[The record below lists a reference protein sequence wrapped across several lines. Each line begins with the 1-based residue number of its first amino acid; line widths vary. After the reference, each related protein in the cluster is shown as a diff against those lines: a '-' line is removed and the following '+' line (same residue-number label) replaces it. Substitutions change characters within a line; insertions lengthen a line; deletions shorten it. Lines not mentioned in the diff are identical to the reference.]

1 MPRERSRD
9 RPARFDRYAGRA
21 GLLVAAADLPFTF
34 RRTLMPRST
43 SDQALVTGLS
53 FTANHAIA
61 QLVQESLQA
70 LGWLSMGR
78 AARHAVAEDN
88 AYFIHKWS
96 RATLALDATAMVAG
110 SCIELLLAPKP
121 REQVSRAAVRTTGY
135 WLRTAGAAGGAVVG
149 ASEARRSSSPT
160 AAAVSLAGLATLGA
174 EVWRRLPYGRH
185 GKEAMPSTVKAEF
198 LLSPKSLGM
207 SLAIAALMA
216 LVGARER
223 QAATAVAAAAARVLP
238 GDENVWQPVG
248 HLVTLG
254 AVGFLSVRLI
264 ERMLSNIE
272 HRETGFETAF
282 DLRPPNSALSGSAD
296 SLVDFATMSRQ
307 GRRFVWTVTT
317 PQQIEQVIGETA
329 RAQPIRAYVGLAS
342 ADDDAARAKLAID
355 ELDRTN
361 AFSRSHLLV
370 AAPTGTG
377 YVNYAA
383 VGAFELLTRGD
394 CATVA
399 LQYAARPSVLSLDR
413 VREGRH
419 VYRRFFTA
427 LRERLERMPP
437 NERPAVTLFG
447 ESLGSWASQDAF
459 VDRGTNGLIEDG
471 IDRALWIGTPYFSKW
486 KERVLYDDRPDV
498 DRSTVAVC
506 ASPAEWHGIDDAAR
520 AQIRFVMATHDND
533 GVALFG
539 PPLAIQAPS
548 WLTDPQLRS
557 AEVPADMVWMP
568 NTTFFQVLIDM
579 KNSANVVPGR
589 FDDQGHDYRGSLVPF
604 LHATLG
610 FDASAAQLGAIRS
623 YLEGSELFRTNWIT
637 RHGHAGTSMAVRVVE
652 ELIREARERGEDADA
667 RLLAV
672 IQRIASEDFA
682 AAGGVDGS
690 TSAATV

>member
-1 MPRERSRD
+1 MKCAVSRERLRE

-61 QLVQESLQA
+61 ELVQESLQA
-70 LGWLSMGR
+70 IGWLSMGHE
-78 AARHAVAEDN
+78 ARNAVDED
-88 AYFIHKWS
+88 KWT
-96 RATLALDATAMVAG
+96 RATLTLDATAIVAG
-110 SCIELLLAPKP
+110 TCIELLLAPKP
-121 REQVSRAAVRTTGY
+121 REPVSRAAVRTAGY
-135 WLRTAGAAGGAVVG
+135 WLRTAGAAGGVVVG
-149 ASEARRSSSPT
+149 ASEARRHSSPT
-160 AAAVSLAGLATLGA
+160 ATAVSLAGLAALGA
-174 EVWRRLPYGRH
+174 EVWRRLPYGRR
-185 GKEAMPSTVKAEF
+185 GEETEPSSVKGEF

-207 SLAIAALMA
+207 SFATAAVMS

-223 QAATAVAAAAARVLP
+223 QVANAVAAAAARVLP
-238 GDENVWQPVG
+238 GGENVWQPLG
-248 HLVTLG
+248 HVVTLG

-272 HRETGFETAF
+272 RRETGFESAF
-282 DLRPPNSALSGSAD
+282 DLRPPNSALSGSYA
-296 SLVDFATMSRQ
+296 SRVDFATLSRQ

-317 PQQIEQVIGETA
+317 PQQIEQVMGEPA
-329 RAQPIRAYVGLAS
+329 RAMPIRAYVGIAS
-342 ADDDAARAKLAID
+342 ADDDAARVKLAID
-355 ELDRTN
+355 ELDRTD

-413 VREGRH
+413 VRDGRH

-427 LRERLERMPP
+427 LRERLERIPP
-437 NERPAVTLFG
+437 EDRPIVTLFG

-459 VDRGTNGLIEDG
+459 VDRGTTGLIEDG
-471 IDRALWIGTPYFSKW
+471 INRALWIGTPYFSKW
-486 KERVLYDDRPDV
+486 KDRVLYDDRADV

-506 ASPAEWHGIDDAAR
+506 ASPAAWHAIDGAAR
-520 AQIRFVMATHDND
+520 ARVRFVMATHDND

-539 PPLAIQAPS
+539 PPIAIQAPS
-548 WLTDPQLRS
+548 WLADPQLRS
-557 AEVPADMVWMP
+557 TEVPADMVWMP

-604 LHATLG
+604 FHATLG
-610 FDASAAQLGAIRS
+610 FTATNDQLEAIQS
-623 YLEGSELFRTNWIT
+623 YLEGSELFRTNWIKN
-637 RHGHAGTSMAVRVVE
+637 HGEAGASMAVRVVE
-652 ELIREARERGEDADA
+652 ELVREARERGEDADA

-682 AAGGVDGS
+682 AAGGV
-690 TSAATV
+690 AANGGTAAGD